1 MSQTY
6 TQFINDPK
14 KESSDYKTFSN
25 NMEVLVSCEMIKGD
39 LDGLTKKELKEMLMT
54 HIAAGVTFAIKHE
67 ALAIKHEALATEN
80 AKLRKSSMEKSREL
94 EALRE
99 AFGYD

>member
-1 MSQTY
+1 
-6 TQFINDPK
+6 
-14 KESSDYKTFSN
+14 
-25 NMEVLVSCEMIKGD
+25 MEVLVSCEMIKAD

-54 HIAAGVTFAIKHE
+54 HIAAGVTFAIKHEALAIKHE

>member
-1 MSQTY
+1 MVSNITIMSQTY
-6 TQFINDPK
+6 TQFINNPK

-25 NMEVLVSCEMIKGD
+25 NMEILVSCEMIKGD

-54 HIAAGVTFAIKHE
+54 HIAAGVTFAIKHD
-67 ALAIKHEALATEN
+67 ALATEN